1 VGRGHIIAIMRDHSS
16 GQQDDRRSLND
27 LSFMVV
33 RVSCRACR
41 HSNLKY
47 PIDLK
52 RYQDPNWAWTL
63 TIPRFRCSV
72 CGEKNAIAEAHPLP
86 R

>member
-1 VGRGHIIAIMRDHSS
+1 VRAEQVTQS
-16 GQQDDRRSLND
+16 QPDRHRHRL
-27 LSFMVV
+27 
-33 RVSCRACR
+33 SCRGCR
-41 HSNLKY
+41 HSNLRY

-72 CGEKNAIAEAHPLP
+72 CGERNAVAEAHPLP